1 MKTVVYGHLHRGDEA
16 EILPIDATQSARSY
30 ANQCRSLLRK
40 GELFAKLL
48 PIVFVPSEFDNLLE
62 FKVMTIETGEVRD

>member
-1 MKTVVYGHLHRGDEA
+1 MVIYIGGDEA
-16 EILPIDATQSARSY
+16 EILPIDATQSARTLTLT
-30 ANQCRSLLRK
+30 QCRSLLRK

-48 PIVFVPSEFDNLLE
+48 PIVSVPSEFDNLLE